1 MHPVHFEGSTEIKKP
16 EDMTDEECMSLWA
29 KFGFGKLLEMINLKA
44 NGVDVVLPGVAA
56 GVDASEYPYYL
67 TAWKP
72 SYEDLQALNR
82 GEPIYIKTLSRQLP
96 PMAVFTLDENG
107 NGNF

>member
-1 MHPVHFEGSTEIKKP
+1 MHPVHFEGSTEVKKP
-16 EDMTDEECMSLWA
+16 DTMTHEECMSLWA
-29 KFGFGKLLEMINLKA
+29 TRGFGKLLEIINLKEQ
-44 NGVDVVLPGVAA
+44 GVDVILPGLTA
-56 GVDASEYPYYL
+56 GIDTCDYPYFL

-82 GEPIYIKTLSRQLP
+82 GEPIYVKTLCKQLP
-96 PMAVFTLDENG
+96 PMSLFTLDENG

>member
-1 MHPVHFEGSTEIKKP
+1 MHPVHFEGSTEVKKP
-16 EDMTDEECMSLWA
+16 ADMTDEQCMSLWA
-29 KFGFGKLLEMINLKA
+29 KHGFGKLMQIINLKEE
-44 NGVDVVLPGVAA
+44 GVDVVLPGLAA
-56 GVDASEYPYYL
+56 GVDADDFPYYL

-82 GEPIYIKTLSRQLP
+82 GEPVYVKTLTKQLP
-96 PMAVFTLDENG
+96 PMALFTLDENG

>member
-16 EDMTDEECMSLWA
+16 KDMTDEQCMSLWA
-29 KFGFGKLLEMINLKA
+29 KHGFGKLMQIINMKA
-44 NGVDVVLPGVAA
+44 QGVEVVLPGLSA
-56 GVDASEYPYYL
+56 GVDEADYPYYL

-82 GEPIYIKTLSRQLP
+82 GEPVYVKTLCKQLP
-96 PMAVFTLDENG
+96 PMALFTLDESNI
-107 NGNF
+107 GNF